1 MAERKTEYERV
12 ADEIRAALLSGDVP
26 AGTPLPQ
33 RQMAERF
40 SANAIAVREAFR
52 TLEHEG
58 LITIEPK
65 WGARVIEITDEHVR
79 GMYLVREGLERIAA
93 REAAMRVTPAEGE
106 RLLEAAKRCDA
117 AHTIESAATEHERA
131 EAHLAV
137 HDSIVAVTGVAALH
151 DSIRRAHLYS
161 MFVAVARHTRKEPDP
176 ERWHERLVKPI
187 ILRDPVAAEEAM
199 RLHIAHGLE
208 TELRSRRVD

>member
-26 AGTPLPQ
+26 AGVPLPQ

-40 SANAIAVREAFR
+40 STNAIAVREAFR

-65 WGARVIEITDEHVR
+65 WGARVVEITDEHVR

-93 REAAMRVTPAEGE
+93 REAAVRITPGDGE
-106 RLLEAAKRCDA
+106 RLFEAARRCDA
-117 AHTIESAATEHERA
+117 AHTTASSATESERA
-131 EAHLAV
+131 AAHLAV
-137 HDSIVAVTGVAALH
+137 HDSIVAVTGVKALQ

-176 ERWHERLVKPI
+176 DRWHERLVTPI
-187 ILRDPVAAEEAM
+187 IERDPVAAEEAM
-199 RLHIAHGLE
+199 RLHITHGLE
-208 TELRSRRVD
+208 TELRSRRVE